1 MRPTESI
8 HPLVYTE
15 NMQKILIIDDEQRIV
30 RGVQKYFEQAGF
42 QVQAAYDGQSGLS
55 MARTYKPDLIVLDLM
70 LPGMDGLDVCRA
82 LRRDSDVPVIML
94 TARVEETDK
103 LIGLELGADDYVTK
117 PFSPRELV
125 ARARAVLRRSQALS
139 AAAAEV
145 YQFGQVT
152 FEVGT
157 HQCMV
162 NGRVEKLTPT
172 EFSFLLHLVRH
183 RRQVCSRLQLLE
195 AADLGFYEGVER
207 TVDVHIHNLR
217 HKIEPDPANPTH
229 IQTVFGVGYRFL
241 EEGEV

>member
-1 MRPTESI
+1 
-8 HPLVYTE
+8 
-15 NMQKILIIDDEQRIV
+15 MQKILIIDDEQRIV

-42 QVQAAYDGQSGLS
+42 QVVSAYDGQAGLS
-55 MARTYKPDLIVLDLM
+55 LARIEKPDLVVLDLM

-82 LRRDSDVPVIML
+82 LRRDSNVPVIML

-125 ARARAVLRRSQALS
+125 ARVRAVLRRSKATEEQTV
-139 AAAAEV
+139 EV
-145 YQFGQVT
+145 YEFGNVA
-152 FEVGT
+152 FDVSA

-162 NGRVEKLTPT
+162 DGKVVNLTPT
-172 EFSFLLHLVRH
+172 EFSLLLHLVRH
-183 RRQVCSRLQLLE
+183 KRQVCSRAQLLE

-217 HKIEPDPANPTH
+217 SKIEPDASNPVH
-229 IQTVFGVGYRFL
+229 LLTVFGVGYRFL
-241 EEGEV
+241 ENPEI